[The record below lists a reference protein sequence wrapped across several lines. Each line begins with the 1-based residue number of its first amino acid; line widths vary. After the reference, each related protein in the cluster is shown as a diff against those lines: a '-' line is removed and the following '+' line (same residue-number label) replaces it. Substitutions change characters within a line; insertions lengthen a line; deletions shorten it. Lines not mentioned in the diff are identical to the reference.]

1 MLYHIVL
8 VHIISY
14 YIISNYI
21 ILFYIILYYIILYYN
36 ILYHTIVYHII
47 SYHIISYYIIYIM
60 LYYIIS
66 YTNSWDETLKL
77 SEFRGQQSQI
87 PTVSNH
93 LVIASDQG
101 IHPSSRPIPCRP
113 IRRRGSFFCL
123 ALMLLQQRHFLCQ
136 VDDVDRP
143 TKKTKNSQLV
153 YSFDPK
159 LKMLMIWLLQ
169 RCFNWVFWNLP
180 LLHFKG
186 SWLFLSLVLVVKMSR
201 YQVKRGI
208 DKAPMGEVKLG
219 ISDHDQSLVEDAR
232 KFVSCNFFW

>member
-1 MLYHIVL
+1 M
-8 VHIISY
+8 
-14 YIISNYI
+14 
-21 ILFYIILYYIILYYN
+21 IL
-36 ILYHTIVYHII
+36 
-47 SYHIISYYIIYIM
+47 
-60 LYYIIS
+60 
-66 YTNSWDETLKL
+66 YTNSWDGTLKF

-143 TKKTKNSQLV
+143 TKKTKNCQLV

-159 LKMLMIWLLQ
+159 LKMLIDDLTIATLFQ
-169 RCFNWVFWNLP
+169 LSVFWNLP

-208 DKAPMGEVKLG
+208 DKAPMGEVKLE